1 MDFETCPDWICNQ
14 NGVPHDYVYFLT
26 GILTSI
32 PYLILV
38 KYLYKKVASNTSKKR
53 KYLLL
58 LLIPIG
64 YIAYCSLIFFAFL
77 ESKYK
82 ILEFIAIV
90 AYVPAITLMVTVP
103 ISIIGMII
111 VMFMNFDKE

>member
-38 KYLYKKVASNTSKKR
+38 RYLYKKIASNLSKKR
-53 KYLLL
+53 KYLFLL
-58 LLIPIG
+58 SIPIG
-64 YIAYCSLIFFAFL
+64 YIVYCSLIFFAFL
-77 ESKYK
+77 DSKYE

-90 AYVPAITLMVTVP
+90 AALPAMTLAIIIP
-103 ISIIGMII
+103 IIIAMII
-111 VMFMNFDKE
+111 VMFMNFDKKQ